1 MILYFKKNSKRGPKV
16 QTAIAEVYAKVMT
29 AICYSLEDALFSTT
43 RSVAF
48 RDIIVLLVEDQRELA
63 NLSGY
68 ASQLMEHNLSL
79 SWPTKKPTTFWQGAP
94 ISPNTWLI

>member
-68 ASQLMEHNLSL
+68 ASQLMEHNQKGQSC
-79 SWPTKKPTTFWQGAP
+79 STGPA
-94 ISPNTWLI
+94 WLHPEGVHDVG